1 MMSAA
6 NSALKEECGN
16 EERFERV
23 ACRSF
28 DHLSVTRERGEERR
42 DLCLCFQLC
51 RVGRCWSW
59 PGKQR
64 FVGTRTET
72 WSSDPRYQ
80 QRILK
85 RFYESR

>member
-28 DHLSVTRERGEERR
+28 DHLSVTRERGEER
-42 DLCLCFQLC
+42 LVF
-51 RVGRCWSW
+51 VFSAV
-59 PGKQR
+59 PGGSVLVLAR
-64 FVGTRTET
+64 EAAFRRHPHGNLE
-72 WSSDPRYQ
+72 
-80 QRILK
+80 L
-85 RFYESR
+85 